1 MAKRKAFGKTWWAKK
16 WIEALEILGSNYSNR
31 LPRGRTY
38 ARRGAVEDLVITP
51 GEVMAKV
58 QGTRRAPYRVSIGLK
73 ALTDKQWQKAIKV
86 LAEHAIFAAKLL
98 MGEMPSNIDEA
109 FNRCGLSLFP
119 ARVTELKTSCSCPD
133 WANPCKHIAATH
145 YILAQAFDR
154 DPFLLFEL
162 RGWTKEKVLEELR
175 TARSL
180 TDLPEKELSNVGGKE
195 TLEKVVLDE
204 LDEEKFVTLG
214 TSLEDLHFH
223 IAEPKG
229 EFAILKKLG
238 PLSDKIDSRL
248 IVPFLEQIYRST
260 SQIAYEIAFASPT
273 KKKKG
278 PASEKMES
286 GLNI

>member
-1 MAKRKAFGKTWWAKK
+1 MAKRGAFGKTWWAKK

-38 ARRGAVEDLVITP
+38 ARRGAVKDLIITP

-58 QGTRRAPYRVSIGLK
+58 QGTRRTPYRVRIGLK

-86 LAEHAIFAAKLL
+86 LARRAIFAAKLL
-98 MGEMPSNIDEA
+98 MGEMPPNIDEV
-109 FNRCGLSLFP
+109 FNSCGLSLFP
-119 ARVTELKTSCSCPD
+119 ARATELKTDCSCPD

-145 YILAQAFDR
+145 YILAEAFDR

-180 TDLPEKELSNVGGKE
+180 TDLPEKEPSTIEEKE

-204 LDEEKFVTLG
+204 LDEDKFVALG

-223 IAEPKG
+223 IAEPKRK
-229 EFAILKKLG
+229 FAILKKLG

-248 IVPFLEQIYRST
+248 IVPFLEQIYQNT
-260 SQIAYEIAFASPT
+260 SQMAYEIALASPT
-273 KKKKG
+273 KKKKE
-278 PASEKMES
+278 PESELGS
-286 GLNI
+286 

>member
-1 MAKRKAFGKTWWAKK
+1 MAKRGAFGKTWWAKK

-38 ARRGAVEDLVITP
+38 ARRGAVKDLIITP

-58 QGTRRAPYRVSIGLK
+58 QGTRRTPYRVRIGLK

-86 LAEHAIFAAKLL
+86 LARRAIFAAKLL
-98 MGEMPSNIDEA
+98 MGEMPPNIDEV
-109 FNRCGLSLFP
+109 FNSCGLSLFP
-119 ARVTELKTSCSCPD
+119 ARATELKTDCSCPD

-145 YILAQAFDR
+145 YILAEAFDR

-180 TDLPEKELSNVGGKE
+180 TDLPEKEPSTIEEKE

-204 LDEEKFVTLG
+204 LDEDKFVTLG

-223 IAEPKG
+223 IVEPKRK
-229 EFAILKKLG
+229 FAILKKLG
-238 PLSDKIDSRL
+238 PLSDKIDSHL
-248 IVPFLEQIYRST
+248 IVPFLEQIYQNT
-260 SQIAYEIAFASPT
+260 SQMAYEVALASPT
-273 KKKKG
+273 KKKKE
-278 PASEKMES
+278 PESELGS
-286 GLNI
+286 

>member
-38 ARRGAVEDLVITP
+38 ARRGAVEDLIITP
-51 GEVMAKV
+51 GEVLAKV
-58 QGTRRAPYRVSIGLK
+58 QGTRRTPYRVRIGLK

-86 LAEHAIFAAKLL
+86 LARRAIFAAKLL
-98 MGEMPSNIDEA
+98 MGEMPPNIDEV
-109 FNRCGLSLFP
+109 FNSCGLSLFP
-119 ARVTELKTSCSCPD
+119 SRATELKTSCSCPD

-145 YILAQAFDR
+145 YILAEAFDR

-180 TDLPEKELSNVGGKE
+180 TDLPEKEPSNARGKE

-204 LDEEKFVTLG
+204 LDEDKFVTLG

-223 IAEPKG
+223 IAEPKRK
-229 EFAILKKLG
+229 FAIFKKLG

-260 SQIAYEIAFASPT
+260 SQIAYEIAFASPA

-278 PASEKMES
+278 PASEKMDP
-286 GLNI
+286 GLSI